1 MIERDRLKEKKKMIE
16 NKEKEVERLKK
27 ERRKR
32 SRKIE
37 ESEYS

>member
-27 ERRKR
+27 ESRKR